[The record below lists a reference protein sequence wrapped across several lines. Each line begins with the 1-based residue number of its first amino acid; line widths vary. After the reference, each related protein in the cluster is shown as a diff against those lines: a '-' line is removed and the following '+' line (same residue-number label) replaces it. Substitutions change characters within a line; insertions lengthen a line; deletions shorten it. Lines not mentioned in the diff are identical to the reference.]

1 MDALTQTSGSDTH
14 AGSPHPALP
23 PEAPLDM
30 IEQRFWTAEP
40 AAQRPPTA
48 PRMIA
53 LRRTVVFGGTIALTA
68 AAAHQM
74 YLVVTVNGLTVLLGA
89 ILALYVA
96 LFAWIAFSSVSA
108 FIGFFLFAFGR
119 SRTLGIDVS
128 CPPPKLAGRCALLFP
143 TYNETPARLM
153 ARVQT
158 IYESIEQSGQID
170 HFEVFILSDTTDPEI
185 WIDEEKHFLALRNRT
200 HGGHGKIFYRHR
212 YRNEGRKAG
221 NIAEWVRRFG
231 GRYDAMVVLDADS
244 LMTADTIVRLVGALE
259 RNSDVALIQT
269 LPRIVNANTLFARIQ
284 QFAGSAYGPLVAHG
298 IAWWHGADGNYWGHN
313 AVLRVRAFAAAAG
326 LPTLPGRKPFGG
338 TIMSHD
344 FVEAALLR
352 RRGWAVHMA
361 PSLEGSYEESPP
373 SLTDYAVR
381 DRRWCQGNLQHMGVL
396 PAKGLHWMS
405 RLHLLTGIG
414 SYLTAPMWLVFL
426 LLGVLISLQAQFIR
440 PDYFPSGFS
449 LFPTWPMQDPVR
461 AAWVFAGTMAL
472 LVAPK
477 VLGFLALTIRR
488 SERRAYGGVLR
499 AFFSLFAET
508 LISGLI
514 APVMM
519 WMQSVAVLQ
528 VLRGRDSG
536 WSAQQRDDASMPFRV
551 IFRIYAWP
559 TAAGIFLAA
568 TAYAVSL
575 PLLLWMSPVILGLL
589 SAVPLAALT
598 SGSAIGQAARRLG
611 LLVVP
616 EEREPP
622 EVLKRA
628 NELARMHTTTATGGF
643 SAWRQLRED
652 PELWAAHHGALPE
665 SGSRRPGEIDVD
677 LVVGLAKLEQCDG
690 FEEAWKVLSRPEKNA
705 LLANAKGLAQLQSL
719 WDRRPDHATRTT

>member
-1 MDALTQTSGSDTH
+1 
-14 AGSPHPALP
+14 
-23 PEAPLDM
+23 M
-30 IEQRFWTAEP
+30 IV
-40 AAQRPPTA
+40 
-48 PRMIA
+48 
-53 LRRTVVFGGTIALTA
+53 LRRAVVFGGTIGLTA

-74 YLVVTVNGLTVLLGA
+74 YLVVTVNGLTLLLGA

-96 LFAWIAFSSVSA
+96 LFAWIAFSFVSA

-119 SRTLGIDVS
+119 NRELGIDVS
-128 CPPPKLAGRCALLFP
+128 CPPPKLASRCALLFP

-158 IYESIEQSGQID
+158 IYESVEQSGQID

-185 WIDEEKHFLALRNRT
+185 WIQEEKHFLALRNRT
-200 HGGHGKIFYRHR
+200 HSHGKIFYRHR

-244 LMTADTIVRLVGALE
+244 LMTGDTVVRLVGALE

-269 LPRIVNANTLFARIQ
+269 LPRMVNANTLFARVQ
-284 QFAGSAYGPLVAHG
+284 QFAGSVYGPLIAHG
-298 IAWWHGADGNYWGHN
+298 IAWWHGAEGNYWGHN

-381 DRRWCQGNLQHMGVL
+381 DRRWCQGNLQHIGVL
-396 PAKGLHWMS
+396 PAKGLHWVS

-414 SYLTAPMWLVFL
+414 SYVTAPMWLAFL

-440 PDYFPSGFS
+440 PDYFQPGFS

-472 LVAPK
+472 LIAPK
-477 VLGFLALTIRR
+477 LLGFFALVIRR
-488 SERRAYGGVLR
+488 SERRAYGGALQ
-499 AFFSLFAET
+499 AFFSVFAET

-528 VLRGRDSG
+528 VLRGRDAG

-568 TAYAVSL
+568 AAYAVSL
-575 PLLLWMSPVILGLL
+575 PLLFWMSPVILGLL
-589 SAVPLAALT
+589 LAVPLAALT
-598 SGSAIGQAARRLG
+598 SGSSMGHGARRLG

-616 EEREPP
+616 EERDPP

-628 NELARMHTTTATGGF
+628 NELGRTDTTAAVGAF
-643 SAWRQLRED
+643 PIWRELRED
-652 PELWAAHHGALPE
+652 PELWAAHHEALQE
-665 SGSRRPGEIDVD
+665 SGPRRPGEIDVD
-677 LVVGLAKLEQCDG
+677 LVVGLAKLDQCDG
-690 FEEAWKVLSRPEKNA
+690 FEEAWNLLSRPEKNA
-705 LLANAKGLAQLQSL
+705 LLAHAKGLARLQSL
-719 WDRRPDHATRTT
+719 WDRHPARVA

>member
-1 MDALTQTSGSDTH
+1 
-14 AGSPHPALP
+14 
-23 PEAPLDM
+23 M
-30 IEQRFWTAEP
+30 IG
-40 AAQRPPTA
+40 
-48 PRMIA
+48 
-53 LRRTVVFGGTIALTA
+53 LRRAVVFGGTIAMTA

-74 YLVVTVNGLTVLLGA
+74 YLVVTVSGLTVLLGA

-96 LFAWIAFSSVSA
+96 LFAWIAFSFVSA

-128 CPPPKLAGRCALLFP
+128 CPPPQLASRCALLFP

-158 IYESIEQSGQID
+158 IFESVEQSGQID
-170 HFEVFILSDTTDPEI
+170 RFDVFILSDTTDPEI
-185 WIDEEKHFLALRNRT
+185 WIEEEKHFLALRNRT
-200 HGGHGKIFYRHR
+200 RGHGKIFYRHR

-231 GRYDAMVVLDADS
+231 GRYDAMIVLDADS
-244 LMTADTIVRLVGALE
+244 LMTGDTVVRLVGALE
-259 RNSDVALIQT
+259 RDSDVALIQT
-269 LPRIVNANTLFARIQ
+269 LPRMVNANTLFARIQ
-284 QFAGSAYGPLVAHG
+284 QFAGSVYGPLIAHG

-313 AVLRVRAFAAAAG
+313 AVIRVRAFAGAAG
-326 LPTLPGRKPFGG
+326 LPTLRGRKPFGG
-338 TIMSHD
+338 TILSHD

-352 RRGWAVHMA
+352 RRGWGVHMA

-381 DRRWCQGNLQHMGVL
+381 DRRWCQGNLQHVGVL

-414 SYLTAPMWLVFL
+414 SYMTAPMWLVFL
-426 LLGVLISLQAQFIR
+426 LLGVLVSLQAQFIR
-440 PDYFPSGFS
+440 PDYFPPGFS
-449 LFPTWPMQDPVR
+449 LFPTWPMQDPIR

-472 LVAPK
+472 LLAPK
-477 VLGFLALTIRR
+477 LLGFVALLIRR
-488 SERRAYGGVLR
+488 PEHKAYGGALR
-499 AFFSLFAET
+499 AFFSVFAET

-536 WSAQQRDDASMPFRV
+536 WSAQQRDDASMPLRL

-559 TAAGIFLAA
+559 TAAGVLLAA
-568 TAYAVSL
+568 AAYAVSL
-575 PLLLWMSPVILGLL
+575 PLLFWMSPVILGLL
-589 SAVPLAALT
+589 LAVPLAALT
-598 SGSAIGQAARRLG
+598 SRPSIGRAARRLG

-616 EEREPP
+616 EERDPP
-622 EVLKRA
+622 GVLKRA
-628 NELARMHTTTATGGF
+628 NELGMLHAASAGAF
-643 SAWRQLRED
+643 STWRELRED
-652 PELWAAHHGALPE
+652 PELWAAHHEMLQEPAP
-665 SGSRRPGEIDVD
+665 RRPGDVDVD
-677 LVVGLAKLEQCDG
+677 LVVGLAKLDQCDG
-690 FEEAWKVLSRPEKNA
+690 FEEAWNVLSRAEKNA
-705 LLANAKGLAQLQSL
+705 LLANAKGLARLQSL
-719 WDRRPDHATRTT
+719 WDGRPARKP

>member
-1 MDALTQTSGSDTH
+1 MDALTQTSGLDGRPPSH
-14 AGSPHPALP
+14 GSPLHAALP

-30 IEQRFWTAEP
+30 AEQRFWTAEP
-40 AAQRPPTA
+40 AAQRPSTA
-48 PRMIA
+48 PRMIV
-53 LRRTVVFGGTIALTA
+53 LRRTVVFGGTIGLTA

-74 YLVVTVNGLTVLLGA
+74 YLVVTVNGLTLLLGA
-89 ILALYVA
+89 ILALYVT
-96 LFAWIAFSSVSA
+96 LFAWIAFSFVSA
-108 FIGFFLFAFGR
+108 FIGFFLFVLGR
-119 SRTLGIDVS
+119 SRGLGIDVS
-128 CPPPKLAGRCALLFP
+128 GPPPQLASRCALLFP

-158 IYESIEQSGQID
+158 IYESVEQSGQID

-185 WIDEEKHFLALRNRT
+185 WIQEEKHFLALRNRT
-200 HGGHGKIFYRHR
+200 QNHGKIYYRHR

-244 LMTADTIVRLVGALE
+244 LMTGDTVVRLVGALE

-284 QFAGSAYGPLVAHG
+284 QFAGSVYGPLIAHG
-298 IAWWHGADGNYWGHN
+298 ITWWHGTEGNYWGHN

-338 TIMSHD
+338 AIMSHD

-381 DRRWCQGNLQHMGVL
+381 DRRWCQGNLQHIGVL
-396 PAKGLHWMS
+396 PAKGLHWVS

-414 SYLTAPMWLVFL
+414 SYVTAPMWLAFL

-440 PDYFPSGFS
+440 PDYFQPGFS
-449 LFPTWPMQDPVR
+449 LFPKWPTEDPVR
-461 AAWVFAGTMAL
+461 AAWVFVGTMAL

-477 VLGFLALTIRR
+477 LLGLLALLIRR
-488 SERRAYGGVLR
+488 SRHSAYGSALQTFVGV
-499 AFFSLFAET
+499 FAET

-519 WMQSVAVLQ
+519 WMQSIAVLQ
-528 VLRGRDSG
+528 VLRGRDAG
-536 WSAQQRDDASMPFRV
+536 WNAQQRDDASIPFRV

-559 TAAGIFLAA
+559 TTAGIFLAVA
-568 TAYAVSL
+568 AYAVSV
-575 PLLLWMSPVILGLL
+575 PLLFWMSPVILGLL
-589 SAVPLAALT
+589 LAVPLVAITSSSAL
-598 SGSAIGQAARRLG
+598 GHAARRLG

-616 EEREPP
+616 EERDPP

-628 NELARMHTTTATGGF
+628 NELGRTYTTAAAG
-643 SAWRQLRED
+643 ALPIWQQLRED
-652 PELWAAHHGALPE
+652 PELWAAHHEALLE
-665 SGSRRPGEIDVD
+665 SGPLRPGEIDVD
-677 LVVGLAKLEQCDG
+677 LVVALAKLDQCDG
-690 FEEAWKVLSRPEKNA
+690 FEEAWNLLSRPEKNA
-705 LLANAKGLAQLQSL
+705 LLAHAKGFARLQSL
-719 WDRRPDHATRTT
+719 WDRRPVGTG

>member
-1 MDALTQTSGSDTH
+1 MDALTQTSGSGGSPPH
-14 AGSPHPALP
+14 AGSSHAALP

-30 IEQRFWTAEP
+30 VEQRLWTAEP
-40 AAQRPPTA
+40 AAQRPLTTPHA
-48 PRMIA
+48 IA
-53 LRRTVVFGGTIALTA
+53 LRRTLVFGGTIALTA

-96 LFAWIAFSSVSA
+96 LFAWIAFSFVSA
-108 FIGFFLFAFGR
+108 FIGFFLFARGR
-119 SRTLGIDVS
+119 SGTLGIDVS
-128 CPPPKLAGRCALLFP
+128 CPPPQLASRCALLFP

-158 IYESIEQSGQID
+158 IYESVEQSGQID

-200 HGGHGKIFYRHR
+200 RGGHGKIFYRHR

-231 GRYDAMVVLDADS
+231 GRYDAMIVLDADS
-244 LMTADTIVRLVGALE
+244 LMTGDTIVRLVGALE
-259 RNSDVALIQT
+259 RNSDVGLIQT
-269 LPRIVNANTLFARIQ
+269 LPRIVNGNTLFARIQ
-284 QFAGSAYGPLVAHG
+284 QFAGSVYGPLIAHG

-313 AVLRVRAFAAAAG
+313 GVLRVRAFAAAAG

-352 RRGWAVHMA
+352 RRGWAVHMV

-381 DRRWCQGNLQHMGVL
+381 DRRWCQGNLQHIGVL
-396 PAKGLHWMS
+396 SAKGLHWMS

-440 PDYFPSGFS
+440 PDYFRPGFS

-472 LVAPK
+472 LFAPK
-477 VLGFLALTIRR
+477 LLGLLALIIRR
-488 SERRAYGGVLR
+488 SARKAHGGALR
-499 AFFSLFAET
+499 ASFSVFAET

-536 WSAQQRDDASMPFRV
+536 WSAQQRDDASIPLRA

-568 TAYAVSL
+568 AAYAVSL

-589 SAVPLAALT
+589 SAVPLVALT
-598 SGSAIGQAARRLG
+598 SGSMGRAARRLG

-616 EEREPP
+616 EERAPP

-628 NELARMHTTTATGGF
+628 NELGSIHTTAVG
-643 SAWRQLRED
+643 AIPIWRELMED
-652 PELWAAHHGALPE
+652 PELQAAHREALHEAGP
-665 SGSRRPGEIDVD
+665 RRPGEIDVD
-677 LVVGLAKLEQCDG
+677 LVVGLAKLDQCDG
-690 FEEAWKVLSRPEKNA
+690 FEEAWNLLSGPEKNA
-705 LLANAKGLAQLQSL
+705 LLASAKGLARLQSL
-719 WDRRPDHATRTT
+719 WDRRPVRAA